1 MVIEKIWWKRLFQR
15 KPMLAMQDKSGLIQQ
30 PSVTNPEI
38 RSTLNQRDAINLL
51 PTTQIISPNIELLPS
66 QMTKLQATMVN
77 EATCS
82 TTTVVDSINSN
93 NTTPNANS
101 MSNPSLNDQSRPQQ
115 QQSQHSNNSSQLTT
129 NMNSIPSSTTT
140 LSVSPT
146 TATTT
151 PTPTPT
157 PTSTATDNAINN
169 SNNARTAR
177 RTANDYRF
185 GKTIGEGSFSS
196 VYIAQDIHS
205 KKEVAIKVCEKQLI
219 IREKKERYVKRER
232 EVMHTLSNTPGF
244 VSLLCTF
251 QDTRNLYFVMTL
263 AKNGDLLPYINKVG
277 SFDFACTQ
285 FYAAELILAIEHMH
299 RKGIVHR
306 DLKPENILLDENMHT
321 LIADFGSARILDER
335 NGESDL
341 ESRRRTNS
349 FVGTAHYVSPE
360 ILKGEQLTKAAD
372 LWALGCIIYQM
383 ISGLPP
389 FRAGSEYLIFQKI
402 LERDLN
408 FPDGFNKLAKDLVQR
423 LIQIEPIKRLGA
435 KDQNDLY
442 ESIRRHEFFDGITWE
457 KIRLQTP
464 PPIHPYLPGLD
475 GEETVEYKVPEHLEP
490 GLGEEQLRRLL
501 ELELGTSNS
510 SNHRQQQQ
518 QQPSPPP
525 PQPPQPKEIEQQTT
539 TTSSTTTT
547 TATTTSSTTAT
558 TVVTVQKDDNKWQQF
573 ADGEV
578 IIKQG
583 FVNKRKG
590 LFARKRML
598 LLTTGP
604 RLIYIDPVQM
614 VKKGEIP
621 MSKEL
626 QSEAKNFKIFFV
638 HTPNR
643 TYYLEDP
650 EGYALEWCQA
660 IQSICR
666 KYFVNSS

>member
-15 KPMLAMQDKSGLIQQ
+15 KPMLAMQDKSGLIQE
-30 PSVTNPEI
+30 PIITSPDIRRAVTTI
-38 RSTLNQRDAINLL
+38 GQREEENLL
-51 PTTQIISPNIELLPS
+51 PTNTQIIVPNIEILPS
-66 QMTKLQATMVN
+66 QMTKSQQATMVN
-77 EATCS
+77 EAATC
-82 TTTVVDSINSN
+82 
-93 NTTPNANS
+93 
-101 MSNPSLNDQSRPQQ
+101 
-115 QQSQHSNNSSQLTT
+115 
-129 NMNSIPSSTTT
+129 SSTTT
-140 LSVSPT
+140 ANVVDTINSNTNTHANSNRMSTPSMNEQNQVSTRPQSQHTNNSHT
-146 TATTT
+146 TGTNSNNPSLAS
-151 PTPTPT
+151 T
-157 PTSTATDNAINN
+157 PTSATTNN
-169 SNNARTAR
+169 TSGGSNARTAR

-196 VYIAQDIHS
+196 VYIAQDIHT

-232 EVMHTLSNTPGF
+232 EVMHMLSNTSGF

-277 SFDFACTQ
+277 SFDFNCTQ

-335 NGESDL
+335 NGESDF
-341 ESRRRTNS
+341 ESRKRTNS

-372 LWALGCIIYQM
+372 LWAFGCIIYQM

-442 ESIRRHEFFDGITWE
+442 ESIRNHEFFDGIEWD
-457 KIRLQTP
+457 KLRIQTP

-475 GEETVEYKVPEHLEP
+475 GNGDEETVEYKVPEHLEP
-490 GLGEEQLRRLL
+490 GLGDEQLRRLL
-501 ELELGTSNS
+501 ELELGTSNT
-510 SNHRQQQQ
+510 SNHKK
-518 QQPSPPP
+518 PPP
-525 PQPPQPKEIEQQTT
+525 EPKEIEQTT
-539 TTSSTTTT
+539 
-547 TATTTSSTTAT
+547 
-558 TVVTVQKDDNKWQQF
+558 VTVQKDDNKWQQF
-573 ADGEV
+573 VEGEV
-578 IIKQG
+578 IVKQG

-604 RLIYIDPVQM
+604 RLFYIDPVQM

-621 MSKEL
+621 MGPEL
-626 QSEAKNFKIFFV
+626 HSEAKNFKIFFV

-650 EGYALEWCQA
+650 EGYALEWCQ
-660 IQSICR
+660 SIDSMCQ
-666 KYFVNSS
+666 KYFGNPS